1 MAEFFR
7 RVEKKY
13 IISKQQYLAL
23 KKILNKYMVEDE
35 HGKSTICN
43 LYFDTD
49 NYDLIMHSIT
59 KPVFKEKV
67 RLRSYNVPNLDSN
80 VYLEV
85 KRKYDGVV
93 SKRRVEMKLKE
104 YYNPQKRELNLDN
117 QVEKELKYYF
127 DFYHLSPKM
136 FLSYSRRAY
145 YDKNNRDF
153 RVTFDSNIIARPYDF
168 EIEKGVYGEYILD
181 PNKYIME
188 IKTLGAI
195 PFWFVKILTDL
206 NVYPCGF
213 SKYGEAYTQLVLKA
227 NKLEEYVV

>member
-13 IISKQQYLAL
+13 IINKQQYLAL

-43 LYFDTD
+43 IYFDTD

-67 RLRSYNVPNLDSN
+67 RLRSYNVPSLDSN
-80 VYLEV
+80 VYLEI

-93 SKRRVEMKLKE
+93 SKRRVEMKLNKF
-104 YYNPQKRELNLDN
+104 NPQKLGLNVDN

-127 DFYHLSPKM
+127 DFYNLKPKM

-145 YDKNNRDF
+145 YDKDNRDF
-153 RVTFDSNIIARPYDF
+153 RITFDSNVIARPYDLKL
-168 EIEKGVYGEYILD
+168 EKGVYGEYILS
-181 PNKYIME
+181 PNEYIME
-188 IKTLGAI
+188 IKTLGSI
-195 PFWFVKILTDL
+195 PFWLVQILTNL
-206 NVYPCGF
+206 KIYPCGF

-227 NKLEEYVV
+227 NKVQEYVI